1 MPTQPAALPTF
12 PASSF
17 SHTATL
23 SPLQVTQ
30 LLQKMNM
37 AQYQDRFAQ
46 SAVDGSILLDIDAY
60 VLETE
65 LGVSNKLDRVKLMN
79 IIEGKRSAK
88 SVLDGEYNYVAL
100 EMKS

>member
-1 MPTQPAALPTF
+1 
-12 PASSF
+12 
-17 SHTATL
+17 
-23 SPLQVTQ
+23 
-30 LLQKMNM
+30 MNM

-46 SAVDGSILLDIDAY
+46 AAVDGSILLDIDAH